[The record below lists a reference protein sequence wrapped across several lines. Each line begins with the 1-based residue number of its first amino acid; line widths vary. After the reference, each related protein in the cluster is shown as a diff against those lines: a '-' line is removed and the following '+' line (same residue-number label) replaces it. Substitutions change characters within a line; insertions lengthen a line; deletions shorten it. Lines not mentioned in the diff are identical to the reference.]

1 VLYDGV
7 CNFCSGAVRFI
18 LPRDRQRLF
27 RFAPLQSATASRLL
41 AGCDQAPA
49 SLESLVLIL
58 DGRCYHQSDAALQ
71 IAAQLG
77 PPWSIAGAL
86 RIVPRPLRD
95 AFYRWFADH
104 RYRWFGKKDVC
115 DLPPADWRDRFLE

>member
-18 LPRDRQRLF
+18 LPRDRRRLF
-27 RFAPLQSATASRLL
+27 RFAPLQSATGSRLL
-41 AGCDQAPA
+41 AACDLAPA
-49 SLESLVLIL
+49 PLDSLVLIL
-58 DGRCYHQSDAALQ
+58 DGRCYQRSDAALK
-71 IAAQLG
+71 IVAELG
-77 PPWSIAGAL
+77 PPWSFAAAL
-86 RIVPRPLRD
+86 QIVPRPLRD